1 MFSALSPGRRR
12 GGYHI
17 EFINNFKGRRVRDG
31 QASRCR
37 DSRERVYLVRVID
50 LFILREKESR
60 NEWAPECHM
69 MPTLQRSSRAGARV
83 QALFDKTP

>member
-37 DSRERVYLVRVID
+37 DSRERVYLVRVILD
-50 LFILREKESR
+50 DFLGREAFEGLD
-60 NEWAPECHM
+60 ELP
-69 MPTLQRSSRAGARV
+69 
-83 QALFDKTP
+83 D